1 MGAGSGPAALQLA
14 ARIQDAKARAEKE
27 QHDRDREEVRDEQIK
42 DDARRA
48 DQRILQKHIDQQ
60 IANERRVSAET
71 DALLKREK
79 AFAQDRE
86 EPAYRIAIHGLNVFD
101 PDFPSHLSAVNARYP
116 NISVTDKGRGIAA
129 LKMADA
135 GMKFT
140 AQGIEYIPGQIQDTY
155 RKAEAVLGYDELR
168 DLATYSRSTGKFLEI
183 DAFEVEQSVHRKR
196 AEAARKLAAPGEDFT
211 ISERGGVTIRGGT
224 PPPPKPVDPAKEASE
239 KARDKRWKDSHRLQ
253 INNNQL
259 KEWHIEKEKLTNS
272 LSAAGDKQQHLAKIR
287 YAEGEIKKLQDD
299 SDRILKSHEQE
310 DAPMPP
316 APDNAPAP
324 PVPKEVPGKQPERP
338 APSATGAAT
347 ITPESIWG
355 APQWVPESLGAPP
368 ASITPTKPAS
378 KRKTFLDR
386 LKELPSQ
393 PQASAKPDMDTL
405 TASASDFSR
414 FSGKRE
420 EIDSDPD
427 LSAEFNAA
435 AESMSQTLQSLGY
448 DEDAAAA
455 SGGYV
460 ADGST
465 IEFEQDE
472 DGEPVA
478 VTVDPDGAR
487 TPLKKAASEAVVS
500 IDSSSTAA

>member
-27 QHDRDREEVRDEQIK
+27 QHDRDREAVRDEQHK
-42 DDARRA
+42 DDAKRA

-60 IANERRVSAET
+60 IANQRLLIAET
-71 DALLKREK
+71 EAHTKREK

-86 EPAYRIAIHGLNVFD
+86 EPAYRLAIHELNVFD
-101 PDFPSHLSAVNARYP
+101 PDFPSYLAAVNAKYP
-116 NISVTDKGRGIAA
+116 NISVTVKGRGIAA

-140 AQGIEYIPGQIQDTY
+140 AQGIDYEPGGIQAKY
-155 RKAEAVLGYDELR
+155 RKAEETLGFEELR
-168 DLATYSRSTGKFLEI
+168 DMASYDRRTGRFVQI
-183 DAFEVEQSVHRKR
+183 DSFAVEQAVLRKR
-196 AEAARKLAAPGEDFT
+196 VEEARKLAAPGEDFT
-211 ISERGGVTIRGGT
+211 ISESGGVTIRGGT

-239 KARDKRWKDSHRLQ
+239 KAKEKRWIGKQQLE
-253 INNNQL
+253 INERRIR
-259 KEWHIEKEKLTNS
+259 EWYIAQDKLTDPTS
-272 LSAAGDKQQHLAKIR
+272 IR

-310 DAPMPP
+310 DAPT
-316 APDNAPAP
+316 P
-324 PVPKEVPGKQPERP
+324 PVPGSVPASPVP
-338 APSATGAAT
+338 ATTTPATGAAPAPV
-347 ITPESIWG
+347 TPAAPATG
-355 APQWVPESLGAPP
+355 AAGTPP
-368 ASITPTKPAS
+368 APTKRIPF
-378 KRKTFLDR
+378 KDR
-386 LKELPSQ
+386 LKEPPSQ
-393 PQASAKPDMDTL
+393 PQASAAPDMDTL

-414 FSGKRE
+414 FSGRRE

-435 AESMSQTLQSLGY
+435 SESMSQTLQSLGY
-448 DEDAAAA
+448 DEEEIAA
-455 SGGYV
+455 SSGYV

-487 TPLKKAASEAVVS
+487 TPLKKAASEAVAS
-500 IDSSSTAA
+500 IDSSSTAS

>member
-27 QHDRDREEVRDEQIK
+27 QHDRDREVVRDEQIK
-42 DDARRA
+42 ADADRA

-60 IANERRVSAET
+60 MANQRLLIAET
-71 DALLKREK
+71 AARTKRDK
-79 AFAQDRE
+79 IFAQDRE

-101 PDFPSHLSAVNARYP
+101 PDFPSHLAAVNARYP
-116 NISVTDKGRGIAA
+116 NISVTDNGRGIAA

-259 KEWHIEKEKLTNS
+259 KEWHIEKGKLTNLKDVS
-272 LSAAGDKQQHLAKIR
+272 DKQQHLAKIR

-299 SDRILKSHEQE
+299 SDRILKSHAQE
-310 DAPMPP
+310 DAPT
-316 APDNAPAP
+316 P
-324 PVPKEVPGKQPERP
+324 PVPDSVPASPVTP
-338 APSATGAAT
+338 APATTTPATGAAPAPAAPAT
-347 ITPESIWG
+347 GAAGTP
-355 APQWVPESLGAPP
+355 VV
-368 ASITPTKPAS
+368 PAS
-378 KRKTFLDR
+378 KPP
-386 LKELPSQ
+386 LKSARDLIFGKPATPPASQ
-393 PQASAKPDMDTL
+393 PQASASPYGDPLAEIKRFTG
-405 TASASDFSR
+405 SR
-414 FSGKRE
+414 ADVE
-420 EIDSDPD
+420 SDPAMA
-427 LSAEFNAA
+427 AEFDSVS
-435 AESMSQTLQSLGY
+435 ESARSMLADLGY
-448 DEDAAAA
+448 DDESID
-455 SGGYV
+455 GGLQSVLDGQTLYV
-460 ADGST
+460 ADGEAGT
-465 IEFEQDE
+465 EDDE
-472 DGEPVA
+472 GTRA
-478 VTVDPDGAR
+478 
-487 TPLKKAASEAVVS
+487 PLKKPAATVASV
-500 IDSSSTAA
+500 DSSSTAS